1 MRHGGSDRAKRVL
14 SPAEEMD
21 VHLELYKIAVE
32 MADRVSVRRG
42 IANSFFLTVNT
53 AMLAVL
59 GVRNSDWYLAVSGVI
74 LCILWWSL
82 LRSYRALN
90 AAKFSVILKMEKRLP
105 VRLYADEWD
114 ELRAGKHR
122 ELGAL
127 ERIVPWAFMLVY
139 GAALVQQLTTSGIA

>member
-1 MRHGGSDRAKRVL
+1 MRHGGSDRAKQAL
-14 SPAEEMD
+14 SPAEQMD

-53 AMLAVL
+53 AVLAVFGL
-59 GVRNSDWYLAVSGVI
+59 RNSDWYLAVSGVI
-74 LCILWWSL
+74 LCVLWWSL

-114 ELRAGKHR
+114 ELRADKHR
-122 ELGAL
+122 ELGAV
-127 ERIVPWAFMLVY
+127 ERIVPWAFMLIY
-139 GAALVQQLTTSGIA
+139 GAALVQQVHA